1 MKKFWNFI
9 VLALA
14 GGAIGLQE
22 FYMGRTALGIL
33 AVLFCWTGIP
43 ALVAAVEAF
52 VWLFNGE
59 EEFNQ
64 RHNAVYNAL
73 KNNIKDD
80 KQLLTD

>member
-22 FYMGRTALGIL
+22 FYMERWVLGVL

-43 ALVAAVEAF
+43 ALVAVIEAF
-52 VWLFNGE
+52 VWLFKGE
-59 EEFNQ
+59 EKFDET
-64 RHNAVYNAL
+64 HNAVTGSN
-73 KNNIKDD
+73 